1 MVRERIFPKRDMG
14 SDGEEAGMSVAR
26 RIEKYLRDYTV
37 VAELDFSSHEPNR
50 ESLLR
55 LTLENENGEIRS
67 VEFGHVQQLALKEF
81 FPFTQLMLITIE
93 DVSDAQLEGI
103 RFRVRDIEHE
113 RISFTCD
120 SMKILG

>member
-1 MVRERIFPKRDMG
+1 MVRERIFPKLDVG
-14 SDGEEAGMSVAR
+14 SYGEEGISESR
-26 RIEKYLRDYTV
+26 RIERYLRDYTV

-81 FPFTQLMLITIE
+81 CPFTQLMLIEIE
-93 DVSDAQLEGI
+93 DVSDAQMEGI
-103 RFRVRDIEHE
+103 RFRIRDTEHE
-113 RISFTCD
+113 RISFTCN
-120 SMKILG
+120 SMKILT